1 MVRDLADQTK
11 VTKFV
16 LIILDE
22 DVFGLRMKR
31 GGPTMRARNTAK
43 GNRRTTIRENENER
57 ERERETSHAKS
68 DTSRRMANCGGTIVC
83 EKWNWE

>member
-57 ERERETSHAKS
+57 ERERDKS
-68 DTSRRMANCGGTIVC
+68 CKVGYKQTNG
-83 EKWNWE
+83 KLWWNHSV